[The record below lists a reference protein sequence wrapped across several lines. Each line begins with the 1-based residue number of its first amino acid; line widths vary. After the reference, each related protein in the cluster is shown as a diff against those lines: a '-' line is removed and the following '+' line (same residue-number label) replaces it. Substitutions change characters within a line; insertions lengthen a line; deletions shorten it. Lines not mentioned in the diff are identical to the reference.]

1 MTPSS
6 VPPTDSP
13 PPGLPMGAQVVAL
26 AAEAEE
32 QVRGG
37 LWQFAPP
44 EAALAMKTA
53 DGLAEQVGPAAEQE
67 QLPVID
73 RLERLREVL
82 AVLAIGTARTH
93 GQLAWFLSRASTV
106 FTPVL
111 HWRALPADPRRSF
124 GTVVPTPEELA
135 DAERA
140 VRRLHTTL
148 TRTACG
154 AVGCGE
160 RPAADA

>member
-1 MTPSS
+1 MTPY
-6 VPPTDSP
+6 PAQPAGSP
-13 PPGLPMGAQVVAL
+13 PPRLSLCSQVAVL
-26 AAEAEE
+26 AAEAEQ

-37 LWQFAPP
+37 LWELAPP
-44 EAALAMKTA
+44 ETTLARKTA
-53 DGLAEQVGPAAEQE
+53 EGLAEQVGPAAEQE
-67 QLPVID
+67 RLAVID

-111 HWRALPADPRRSF
+111 HWRALPADPPRSF

-148 TRTACG
+148 NRTATAG
-154 AVGCGE
+154 
-160 RPAADA
+160 P